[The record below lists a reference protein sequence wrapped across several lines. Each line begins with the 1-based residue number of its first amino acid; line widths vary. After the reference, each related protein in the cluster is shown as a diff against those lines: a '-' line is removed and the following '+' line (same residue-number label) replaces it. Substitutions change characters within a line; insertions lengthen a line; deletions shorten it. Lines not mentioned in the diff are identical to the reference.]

1 MHYSLQHKAIDNL
14 IVMLL
19 VFSTG
24 GLLFVFNRNMMYG
37 VFIGLLLFTLLFF
50 GKALKKN
57 ILNASLLSL
66 FFVSTLFVIN
76 YFLGV
81 SEQSINKYAYYL
93 MVILVSI
100 LTLTHFLNNRS
111 KEVFIRRLH
120 FILKMIMEFH
130 IFILFLK
137 LI

>member
-1 MHYSLQHKAIDNL
+1 MTYSLKHKAIDNL

-93 MVILVSI
+93 MVI
-100 LTLTHFLNNRS
+100 FL
-111 KEVFIRRLH
+111 I
-120 FILKMIMEFH
+120 
-130 IFILFLK
+130 K